1 MSIES
6 YPNIYNAY
14 EYYRLL
20 LLKNPGIW
28 TRLVNTTVSIV
39 GQLRK
44 SPQVARAYLC
54 IQIHFL
60 SHYKKYLHIDMQHIK
75 WIFSNNLFFRTLI

>member
-44 SPQVARAYLC
+44 SPQVARACLW

-60 SHYKKYLHIDMQHIK
+60 SYYKKDLHIDMQHIK